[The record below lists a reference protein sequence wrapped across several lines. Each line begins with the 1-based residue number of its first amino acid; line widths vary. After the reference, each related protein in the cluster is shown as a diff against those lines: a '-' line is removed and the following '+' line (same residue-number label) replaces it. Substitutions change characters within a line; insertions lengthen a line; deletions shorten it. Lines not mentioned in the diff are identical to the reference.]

1 MTDKHKSVP
10 DHDPNGCVTGCPA
23 CAAESE
29 RDAIGT
35 GLADKHTP
43 GPWVAEDCGE
53 VQPHRGRMV
62 TIRDHRNI
70 HIATVDGLDA
80 SVRGQEL
87 ANARLIAAAP
97 RMYTGHEHIILHAE
111 DRCDCGRSYGNIA
124 RAAIE
129 AMKGAI

>member
-1 MTDKHKSVP
+1 MT
-10 DHDPNGCVTGCPA
+10 
-23 CAAESE
+23 
-29 RDAIGT
+29 
-35 GLADKHTP
+35 DKHTP

-97 RMYTGHEHIILHAE
+97 AMYGLLVELYDAKLGPDTLRILQPWFAKV
-111 DRCDCGRSYGNIA
+111 GPI
-124 RAAIE
+124 IE
-129 AMKGAI
+129 AAKGDA